1 MKENKFPQLELLLGN
16 NQKYNVTSIGF
27 IIAPKINS
35 FGRLG
40 EIVNPNHLVK
50 YFLQN
55 ASTGILQAV
64 SSKAIEINSKR
75 QTMTNQQYQT
85 VLASLDANDKF
96 LYCYENEVHEGLI
109 GLVAGKY
116 TRQYNRPSFVMSF
129 DQDKKI
135 YKGSARAIEGLS
147 LNNIFKEVEDV
158 LDSYG
163 GHELAGGFSVSKE
176 NVENLK
182 SRLKVYLDEKLE
194 NYQPP
199 LIDAI
204 EVFGDEISKNSVKQ
218 LELLE
223 PLGNGNEETYFYVK
237 DLVVNKVIQLSNG
250 KHLRFDLDLSK
261 AKVQALYFNQGKL
274 YEQYKDAKTISLV
287 GKFNIN
293 VFNNVETI
301 NIIIE
306 EIK

>member
-96 LYCYENEVHEGLI
+96 LYCYENEVHEG
-109 GLVAGKY
+109 
-116 TRQYNRPSFVMSF
+116 
-129 DQDKKI
+129 
-135 YKGSARAIEGLS
+135 GSACR
-147 LNNIFKEVEDV
+147 D
-158 LDSYG
+158 
-163 GHELAGGFSVSKE
+163 
-176 NVENLK
+176 
-182 SRLKVYLDEKLE
+182 RLCG
-194 NYQPP
+194 Q
-199 LIDAI
+199 
-204 EVFGDEISKNSVKQ
+204 
-218 LELLE
+218 
-223 PLGNGNEETYFYVK
+223 
-237 DLVVNKVIQLSNG
+237 
-250 KHLRFDLDLSK
+250 
-261 AKVQALYFNQGKL
+261 
-274 YEQYKDAKTISLV
+274 
-287 GKFNIN
+287 
-293 VFNNVETI
+293 
-301 NIIIE
+301 
-306 EIK
+306 